1 MNISAARTRFS
12 LFALFILTF
21 VLAQSAFAATTTP
34 APHKRVLFVISEYG
48 YWGEELVGPL
58 MALDAAGYRSDFATP
73 KGTKPLALPP
83 SMDPSYVDPPLGKT
97 VTTPEMAKKTK
108 DLEAS
113 DRLNKPINLTNW
125 LPMRPYLSSPTYLND
140 LFAYNDALDKAA
152 TVVAGYDALVIVGG
166 SGPILDVA
174 NNKRVQDLIRMFVKQ
189 DKPILGICYGVAAL
203 AFTRDEI
210 TDKSIIYGKR
220 VTGHPI
226 VHDYNDGHGYLRVDG
241 GFPGAPYPLEYV
253 LKDAVGPDGQFIGN
267 VGKRYSVI
275 VDYPIITARTTF
287 DSVLSGEKL
296 LEVIAKGL
304 RRYGW

>member
-1 MNISAARTRFS
+1 MNTPAVRTRFS
-12 LFALFILTF
+12 FFTLFILAF
-21 VLAQSAFAATTTP
+21 VLVQSAFAATSP

-113 DRLNKPINLTNW
+113 DRLNKPINLSNW

-166 SGPILDVA
+166 AGIVA
-174 NNKRVQDLIRMFVKQ
+174 AATTGNGVLIGLMVALL
-189 DKPILGICYGVAAL
+189 IVALLVAAL
-203 AFTRDEI
+203 VQAAL
-210 TDKSIIYGKR
+210 SGIYSAALYR
-220 VTGHPI
+220 
-226 VHDYNDGHGYLRVDG
+226 Y
-241 GFPGAPYPLEYV
+241 
-253 LKDAVGPDGQFIGN
+253 AVGAGDSEGFNAQLLGQAF
-267 VGKRYSVI
+267 
-275 VDYPIITARTTF
+275 RT
-287 DSVLSGEKL
+287 K
-296 LEVIAKGL
+296 
-304 RRYGW
+304 

>member
-1 MNISAARTRFS
+1 MKSSRIRTRFS
-12 LFALFILTF
+12 FFSLIILAFVFI
-21 VLAQSAFAATTTP
+21 QSAFAATPP

-83 SMDPSYVDPPLGKT
+83 SMDPSYIDPPLGKT

-108 DLEAS
+108 DLESS
-113 DRLNKPINLTNW
+113 DRLNK
-125 LPMRPYLSSPTYLND
+125 PTYLND

-174 NNKRVQDLIRMFVKQ
+174 NNKRVQDLIRIFVKQ

-210 TDKSIIYGKR
+210 TEKSIIYGKR

-241 GFPGAPYPLEYV
+241 GFPGAPYPLEYI
-253 LKDAVGPDGQFIGN
+253 LKDAAGPDGQFIGN

-296 LEVIAKGL
+296 VEVIAKGL

>member
-1 MNISAARTRFS
+1 MHSAAARTSFS
-12 LFALFILTF
+12 LFALLILAF
-21 VLAQSAFAATTTP
+21 ALSPPSFAATP
-34 APHKRVLFVISEYG
+34 AAAPHKRVLFIISAYG
-48 YWGEELVGPL
+48 YWGEELVAPL
-58 MALDAAGYRSDFATP
+58 QALDGAGYRSDFATP
-73 KGTKPLALPP
+73 KGSKPLALPP
-83 SMDPSYVDPPLGKT
+83 SMDPSYVDPPLGQT

-113 DRLNKPINLTNW
+113 DRLNKPINLSHW
-125 LPMRPYLSSPTYLND
+125 LPQRPYLSSPTYLAD

-152 TVVAGYDALVIVGG
+152 TEIVSYDALVIVGG

-203 AFTRDEI
+203 AFTRDEV
-210 TDKSIIYGKR
+210 TDRSILYAKR

-275 VDYPIITARTTF
+275 VDFPVITARTTF
-287 DSVLSGEKL
+287 DSALAGEKL
-296 LEVIAKGL
+296 IEVIAGGL